1 MKKGEKKR
9 DCLFSTV
16 NLKMT
21 EPITNQ
27 LRSDLSQI
35 VDEVGML
42 PKDQLDRYAVD
53 DVLPKAVVLPTS
65 IREIQDVLTYAAN
78 NKLSVVPAGSGTK
91 LGIGNPPERVDLI
104 VSTLRLKDVL
114 EYEPADLT
122 VTVQAGVRLADLQA
136 KLAENGQCLPLD
148 PPYPTH
154 ATVGGIAAANSSGP
168 SCLCYG
174 TSRNRVLGMRV
185 VQSNG
190 TVVKSGGKV
199 VKNVAGYDLNKL
211 YLGSLGTLGI
221 ITELTFKLDPLP
233 EVERTIL
240 VTFGNIAQAS
250 SLGMAIA
257 NSQLLPIFLNLIVG
271 GVPSVEIAVPC
282 LMIGLDG
289 HPETVDWQINQVQSI
304 AKQYGATGVEVYDG
318 VRQRDLR
325 TSISAFP
332 EREPQMVICKA
343 NLQMTDTEEFIRAAL
358 SQSHDLHD
366 LRAMGLIGNGV
377 VYVAFSVP
385 PNDTALTQ
393 FATNVIARLRDKVHG
408 VGGNLIV
415 ESAPTAIKHQ
425 IDIWGPI
432 GGSLKLMQQIKARL
446 DPLNLLN
453 PGRFVS
459 GI

>member
-1 MKKGEKKR
+1 
-9 DCLFSTV
+9 
-16 NLKMT
+16 MT

-27 LRSDLSQI
+27 LRRDLSQI
-35 VDEVGML
+35 VGEVGML
-42 PKDQLDRYAVD
+42 PEDQLDQYSVD
-53 DVLPKAVVLPTS
+53 DLLPKAVVLPTS
-65 IREIQDVLTYAAN
+65 IREIQDVLTYAAS

-91 LGIGNPPERVDLI
+91 LGIGNPPERVDFV

-122 VTVQAGVRLADLQA
+122 ATVQAGIRLADLQA
-136 KLAENGQCLPLD
+136 QLAENGQCLPLD
-148 PPYPTH
+148 PPYSTH

-168 SCLCYG
+168 SSLCYG

-211 YLGSLGTLGI
+211 YLGSFGTLGI
-221 ITELTFKLDPLP
+221 ISELTFKLDPLP

-250 SLGMAIA
+250 SVGIEIA
-257 NSQLLPIFLNLIVG
+257 NSQLLPIFLNLFVE
-271 GVPSVEIAVPC
+271 GVPSLEIAEPC
-282 LMIGLDG
+282 LVIGLDG
-289 HPETVDWQINQVQSI
+289 HTETVDWQINQVQSTV
-304 AKQYGATGVEVYDG
+304 KQNGATGVEVYDG
-318 VRQRDLR
+318 ARQRNLR

-332 EREPQMVICKA
+332 ERQPRAIICKA
-343 NLQMTDTEEFIRAAL
+343 NLRMTDIEEFIKATF
-358 SQSHDLHD
+358 SHSRDLHD
-366 LRAMGLIGNGV
+366 LHVMGLIGSGI
-377 VYVAFSVP
+377 VYVAFSAP
-385 PNDTALTQ
+385 QNDTALLQST
-393 FATNVIARLRDKVHG
+393 TNVIARLRDHARG
-408 VGGNLIV
+408 AGGNLIV

-432 GGSLKLMQQIKARL
+432 GSSLELMKEIKKRL

-453 PGRFVS
+453 SGRFVS

>member
-1 MKKGEKKR
+1 
-9 DCLFSTV
+9 
-16 NLKMT
+16 MT
-21 EPITNQ
+21 ESITNQ
-27 LRSDLSQI
+27 LHSDLSQI
-35 VDEVGML
+35 VGEVGML
-42 PKDQLDRYAVD
+42 PENQLGPYFVD
-53 DVLPKAVVLPTS
+53 DLLPKAVILPTS
-65 IREIQDVLTYAAN
+65 VRDIQDVLTYAAN

-91 LGIGNPPERVDLI
+91 LGIGNPPERIDLV
-104 VSTLRLKDVL
+104 VSTLRLKDVI

-122 VTVQAGVRLADLQA
+122 VTVQAGVRLTDLQA
-136 KLAENGQCLPLD
+136 RLAENGQNLPLD
-148 PPYPTH
+148 PPYLTH

-168 SCLCYG
+168 SSLCYG

-211 YLGSLGTLGI
+211 YVGSFGSLGI
-221 ITELTFKLDPLP
+221 ITELTFKLAPLP

-240 VTFGNIAQAS
+240 VTFRNIAQAS
-250 SLGMAIA
+250 SVGIEIA
-257 NSQLLPIFLNLIVG
+257 NSQLLPVFLNLLVG
-271 GVPSVEIAVPC
+271 GVPSVEIAEPC

-304 AKQYGATGVEVYDG
+304 AKENGATGAEVYDG
-318 VRQRDLR
+318 VHQRDIR

-332 EREPQMVICKA
+332 ERKPQTVTCKA
-343 NLQMTDTEEFIRAAL
+343 NLRMTDTEEFIMTAL
-358 SQSHDLHD
+358 SHSHDLHD
-366 LRAMGLIGNGV
+366 LRVMGLIGNGV

-393 FATNVIARLRDKVHG
+393 SATNVIARLRDHAHG
-408 VGGNLIV
+408 VRGNLIV
-415 ESAPTAIKHQ
+415 QSAPTAIKHQ

-432 GGSLKLMQQIKARL
+432 GSSLKLMKQIKAKL
-446 DPLNLLN
+446 DPLKLLN
-453 PGRFVS
+453 PGRFVC